1 MHILRVYY
9 ISTQKEINM
18 SSRKTLAGLALVLS
32 GFGTGAMASTDGTV
46 KFNGEIVDTPCVVST
61 DSTDQTVT
69 LGKVKSSTFAAVKD
83 TSADQGFSIKLEE
96 CDASVKK
103 TANVI
108 FTGSQDSTD
117 NTLLAISNVAG
128 AATGV
133 GIEIMNND
141 GTAIP
146 MGEAGADNTLQNG
159 ENTLNFKAH
168 YKSTAA
174 SVTPGVANSQADF
187 QVTYK

>member
-1 MHILRVYY
+1 
-9 ISTQKEINM
+9 M
-18 SSRKTLAGLALVLS
+18 SSRKAIAGLTLVLS
-32 GFGTGAMASTDGTV
+32 AFGSSAMAADGTV

-61 DSTDQTVT
+61 DSADQTVS
-69 LGKVKSSTFAAVKD
+69 LGKVKASKFAAVKD
-83 TSADQGFSIKLEE
+83 TSADQAFTIKLEE
-96 CDASVKK
+96 CDIAVKK
-103 TANVI
+103 TANVT
-108 FTGSQDSTD
+108 FTGSQNSTD

-133 GIEIMNND
+133 GIELLNND

-146 MGEAGADNTLQNG
+146 MGSAGMDNMLANGANTLA
-159 ENTLNFKAH
+159 FKAH

-174 SVTPGVANSQADF
+174 SVTPGLANSQADF